1 MKLTRRQLAL
11 ALAAPAA
18 APASADEQ
26 TPPASGDL
34 LKAAQDHVTGNSKI
48 LALET
53 VPITTEPAFQFKA

>member
-1 MKLTRRQLAL
+1 MKLTRRELAA

-18 APASADEQ
+18 ALAATEAQ

-34 LKAAQDHVTGNSKI
+34 LKAAQDRVTESGKI
-48 LALET
+48 LSLEA